1 MYQIELNY
9 CKKSRK
15 KLIIALSAI
24 ILIDI
29 ILIVILICDG
39 GIVVNDVF
47 KDIII
52 SIISGVLPSI
62 AVTIFIYYKYLKKIP
77 EETEAKIN
85 QLLNERLNYETTQH
99 GETIRALNPDNS
111 QLSHDHRDINR
122 NLIQLNEKINS
133 YEIEKKAQY
142 NLLDNNGKN
151 IANSIETLN
160 AFSALYQ
167 QTNKKLIM
175 LESLNDR
182 LTKELEDSK
191 KEIQLLEEKNLKL
204 SMQIKEL
211 SQNRDIR
218 RDDSLYL

>member
-99 GETIRALNPDNS
+99 GETMRALNPDNS

>member
-62 AVTIFIYYKYLKKIP
+62 AVTIFIYYKYLKKSP
-77 EETEAKIN
+77 
-85 QLLNERLNYETTQH
+85 
-99 GETIRALNPDNS
+99 
-111 QLSHDHRDINR
+111 
-122 NLIQLNEKINS
+122 
-133 YEIEKKAQY
+133 KKQKQK
-142 NLLDNNGKN
+142 L
-151 IANSIETLN
+151 
-160 AFSALYQ
+160 
-167 QTNKKLIM
+167 TNF
-175 LESLNDR
+175 
-182 LTKELEDSK
+182 
-191 KEIQLLEEKNLKL
+191 
-204 SMQIKEL
+204 
-211 SQNRDIR
+211 
-218 RDDSLYL
+218 

>member
-1 MYQIELNY
+1 M
-9 CKKSRK
+9 
-15 KLIIALSAI
+15 
-24 ILIDI
+24 
-29 ILIVILICDG
+29 
-39 GIVVNDVF
+39 
-47 KDIII
+47 
-52 SIISGVLPSI
+52 
-62 AVTIFIYYKYLKKIP
+62 
-77 EETEAKIN
+77 
-85 QLLNERLNYETTQH
+85 
-99 GETIRALNPDNS
+99 RALNPDNS
-111 QLSHDHRDINR
+111 QLSLDHRDINR

-133 YEIEKKAQY
+133 YETEKKAQY

-182 LTKELEDSK
+182 LTKEMEDSK
-191 KEIQLLEEKNLKL
+191 KEIQLLEGKNLKL